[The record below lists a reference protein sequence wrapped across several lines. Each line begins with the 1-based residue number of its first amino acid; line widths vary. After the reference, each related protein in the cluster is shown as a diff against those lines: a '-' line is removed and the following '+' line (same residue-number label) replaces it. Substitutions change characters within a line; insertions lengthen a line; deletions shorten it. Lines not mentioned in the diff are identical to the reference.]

1 MIEVAHLFRS
11 FGALQAVD
19 DLSFH
24 LEQGEVVGFLGPNG
38 AGKTTTMRVLTGYLP
53 ASSAA
58 RLNVAGFDV
67 LRQSMQVR
75 RRIGYLPESVPLY
88 REMRVR
94 EMMVF
99 QGRLHGMSRAE
110 LRGRI
115 PEVLERVGVADRQ
128 RQLVGTLSR
137 GLKQRVGLAVALL
150 PDPEVLILDEP
161 TSGLDPLQRRE
172 VRALIRELA
181 DEHTV
186 LLSSHILA
194 EVESICPR
202 VIILSEGRLVADGTP
217 AELIHTLG
225 GGGHVSFEAV
235 VGDGTAARELL
246 ASLPGVDSVEDLG
259 RTGIHH
265 GFRLQGQGD
274 LREDV
279 GALASL
285 KGWAVRELSW
295 SQPTLEE
302 LFARVVVAS
311 GEFEASLASGPPS
324 TAASPLASASAP
336 VADAS
341 AAASPGAGAL
351 ELSPDQGAPVT
362 PALVAPAQDS
372 PALGEPGKKQ
382 NFYSL
387 NPFDGG
393 DGRDLSRP
401 VKGSPEDGDTTETC
415 QEDPQ

>member
-1 MIEVAHLFRS
+1 MIEVAHLSRS
-11 FGALQAVD
+11 FGALKAVE
-19 DLSFH
+19 DLSFR
-24 LEQGEVVGFLGPNG
+24 LEPGEVVGFLGPNG

-58 RLNVAGFDV
+58 ILNVAGFDV

-75 RRIGYLPESVPLY
+75 QRIGYLPESVPLY

-99 QGRLHGMSRAE
+99 QGRLHGMSRGD
-110 LRGRI
+110 LRSRI
-115 PEVLERVGVADRQ
+115 PEVLERVGVADREH
-128 RQLVGTLSR
+128 QLVGTLSR

-172 VRALIRELA
+172 VRVLIREMA
-181 DEHTV
+181 DDHTV

-217 AELIHTLG
+217 KELIHALG

-235 VGDGTAARELL
+235 VGDGNAARELL
-246 ASLPGVDSVEDLG
+246 ASLPGVDSVEDQG

-265 GFRLQGQGD
+265 GFVLQGQGD

-279 GALASL
+279 GALASV

-302 LFARVVVAS
+302 LFARLVVRT
-311 GEFEASLASGPPS
+311 GEHEAVLSSTHGDPP
-324 TAASPLASASAP
+324 AP
-336 VADAS
+336 VAATP
-341 AAASPGAGAL
+341 AAVAPTVGGL
-351 ELSPDQGAPVT
+351 ELAPGQDALVT
-362 PALVAPAQDS
+362 PAVDAPAVDA

-401 VKGSPEDGDTTETC
+401 VQGTKPDVEDAETC
-415 QEDPQ
+415 QEDPE